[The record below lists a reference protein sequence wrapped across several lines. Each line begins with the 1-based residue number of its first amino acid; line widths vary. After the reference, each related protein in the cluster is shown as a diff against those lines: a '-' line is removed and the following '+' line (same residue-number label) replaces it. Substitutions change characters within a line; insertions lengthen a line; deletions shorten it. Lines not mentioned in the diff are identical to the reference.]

1 MRYRALPSLPPLPSL
16 HQAFTARSL
25 NDDRLMRHALGSM
38 AERVFLHVGAPKT
51 GTTYLQQILWNNREA
66 LKRAGFLL
74 PGSRT
79 AHYQA
84 MGDLRRGLWHD
95 PAGTWT
101 WDRMAATAQAWPG
114 TVIVSEEMLGAAT
127 ADEAASAIERMAP
140 AEVHVVVAGRD
151 LLRTVPSSWQQAVR
165 ARGVGRFGAYVAA
178 LRSGSYPQF
187 WAHQTPL
194 PILQRWGAGLPVE
207 QRHLITVPP
216 PGSDPE
222 LLWARFAEVVGIP
235 VEICRTEVENG
246 NANTSLGAEE
256 TELLRRVN
264 IALGDAYPLRTPYV
278 EVVHRNLVSPVL
290 MRRPRRG
297 RFGIPAE
304 HAEWFDAAGHRMVDE
319 LKAYP
324 CHVVGD
330 LDDLL
335 PADVPVSRSPDSRSP
350 DDVTDAELVQT
361 AVETIV
367 GMLRHAE
374 TLTVEVPLPRRRR
387 RVPARAR
394 GMIRKARSRL
404 RRLRRSR
411 RRSA

>member
-1 MRYRALPSLPPLPSL
+1 
-16 HQAFTARSL
+16 
-25 NDDRLMRHALGSM
+25 M
-38 AERVFLHVGAPKT
+38 AQRVFLHVGAPKT
-51 GTTYLQQILWNNREA
+51 GTTYLQQILWNNRSA
-66 LKRAGFLL
+66 LRDAGILL

-84 MGDLRRGLWHD
+84 MGDLRRGLWHN

-101 WDRMAATAQAWPG
+101 WDRMAGTARDWPG
-114 TVIVSEEMLGAAT
+114 TVIISEEMLGAAT
-127 ADEAASAIERMAP
+127 AEEAASAIERLAP

-165 ARGVGRFGAYVAA
+165 ARGIGRFGAYVSA

-194 PILQRWGAGLPVE
+194 PILQRWGAGLPAE
-207 QRHLITVPP
+207 QRHLVTVPP
-216 PGSDPE
+216 PGSHPE
-222 LLWARFAEVVGIP
+222 LLWARFAEVAGIP
-235 VEICRTEVENG
+235 DGLCQVEIQDG
-246 NANTSLGAEE
+246 NANTSLGAKE

-264 IALGDAYPLRTPYV
+264 VALGDAYPLRAPYV
-278 EVVHRNLVSPVL
+278 EVVHRHLVSPVL
-290 MRRPRRG
+290 MRRSRG
-297 RFGIPAE
+297 ERFGVPAE

-335 PADVPVSRSPDSRSP
+335 PAALPVSRSPDARSP
-350 DDVTDAELVQT
+350 DDVTDAELAET

-374 TLTVEVPLPRRRR
+374 TLNAWTPAPASPRRLPAPVRSLARR
-387 RVPARAR
+387 ILNPL
-394 GMIRKARSRL
+394 RK
-404 RRLRRSR
+404 RRS
-411 RRSA
+411 S

>member
-1 MRYRALPSLPPLPSL
+1 
-16 HQAFTARSL
+16 
-25 NDDRLMRHALGSM
+25 M
-38 AERVFLHVGAPKT
+38 AQRVFLHVGAPKT
-51 GTTYLQQILWNNREA
+51 GTTYLQQILWNNAEPLRG
-66 LKRAGFLL
+66 AGILL
-74 PGSRT
+74 PGTRT

-101 WDRMAATAQAWPG
+101 WDRIAATARDWPG
-114 TVIVSEEMLGAAT
+114 TVVVSEEMLGAAT
-127 ADEAASAIERMAP
+127 AEEAASAVRRLAP

-151 LLRTVPSSWQQAVR
+151 LLRTVPSSWQQAIR

-194 PILQRWGAGLPVE
+194 PILQRWGADLPAE
-207 QRHLITVPP
+207 QRHLVTVPP
-216 PGSDPE
+216 PGSDPG

-235 VEICRTEVENG
+235 PGLCRPEVEDG
-246 NANTSLGAEE
+246 NANTSLGAGE

-264 IALGDAYPLRTPYV
+264 VALGDEYPLRAPYV

-290 MRRPRRG
+290 MRRPRGG

-304 HAEWFDAAGHRMVDE
+304 HVDWFDAAGHRMVDE

-335 PADVPVSRSPDSRSP
+335 PAEVPVSRSPGARSP
-350 DDVTDAELVQT
+350 DDVTDAELAQT

-374 TLTVEVPLPRRRR
+374 TLTAEGPGPGRRRR
-387 RVPARAR
+387 RLPAAVRSGVRRILAPLGKRA
-394 GMIRKARSRL
+394 AP
-404 RRLRRSR
+404 
-411 RRSA
+411 

>member
-1 MRYRALPSLPPLPSL
+1 
-16 HQAFTARSL
+16 
-25 NDDRLMRHALGSM
+25 M
-38 AERVFLHVGAPKT
+38 AQRVVLHVGAPKT
-51 GTTYLQQILWNNREA
+51 GTTYLQQILWNNRDE
-66 LKRAGFLL
+66 LRGAGILL
-74 PGSRT
+74 PGTRA

-101 WDRMAATAQAWPG
+101 WDRIARTARDWPG
-114 TVIVSEEMLGAAT
+114 TVVVSEEMLGAAT
-127 ADEAASAIERMAP
+127 AGEAASAIERLAP

-151 LLRTVPSSWQQAVR
+151 LWRTVPSSWQQAIR
-165 ARGVGRFGAYVAA
+165 ARGIGGFGAYVSA

-194 PILQRWGAGLPVE
+194 PILQRWGAGLPAE

-222 LLWARFAEVVGIP
+222 LLWARFSEVVGIP
-235 VEICRTEVENG
+235 AGLCRLDVDDG
-246 NANTSLGAEE
+246 NANTSLGARE

-264 IALGDAYPLRTPYV
+264 VSLGDSYPLRAPYV
-278 EVVHRNLVSPVL
+278 EVVHKNLLSPVL
-290 MRRPRRG
+290 MRRPRG
-297 RFGIPAE
+297 ERFGVPAE
-304 HAEWFDAAGHRMVDE
+304 HADWFDAAGHRMVDE

-335 PADVPVSRSPDSRSP
+335 PVDVPVSRSADARSP
-350 DDVTDAELVQT
+350 DDVTDAEIAQT

-374 TLTVEVPLPRRRR
+374 TLTAWTPPPRRRR
-387 RVPARAR
+387 WLPARVR
-394 GMIRKARSRL
+394 SMVRKVLAPL
-404 RRLRRSR
+404 RRPGPS
-411 RRSA
+411 